1 MTAALLA
8 ARVAVTGEPVEIA
21 SAGLLPGG
29 RPVPPEVLAVMGER
43 DMDLSG
49 HVSRRLERPM
59 LSADL
64 VIGMEHRHVRECV
77 VLDGSC
83 WPRTFTLRELVGRGE
98 SMGPVGL
105 RAQGEPVVSWLER
118 LHAGRDRAA
127 LARPSSDAD
136 VADPYGG
143 PLDGY
148 RATAAELADLV
159 DRLVR
164 LAWPGTGRGSG
175 QAPDESGTGRGAGE
189 PGSGRGS
196 GEPGAPDSV
205 PSPS

>member
-1 MTAALLA
+1 MLVVCTANICRSPMTAALLA
-8 ARVAVTGEPVEIA
+8 ARVAVAGEPVEIS

-29 RPVPPEVLAVMGER
+29 RPVPPEVLVVMGER
-43 DMDLSG
+43 GMDLSG

-77 VLDGSC
+77 VLDGSA

-98 SMGPVGL
+98 SMGPGGS
-105 RAQGEPVVSWLER
+105 RDHGEPVASWLER

-159 DRLVR
+159 DRLAR
-164 LAWPGTGRGSG
+164 LAWPATGRGPA
-175 QAPDESGTGRGAGE
+175 APATGRG
-189 PGSGRGS
+189 PGGS
-196 GEPGAPDSV
+196 GAPD
-205 PSPS
+205 P